1 MLSIINCD
9 ETRNL
14 LVYAPAESAATG
26 YANKATYDVLTD
38 YFTDPDYSSYYS
50 NPTTYRTVAD
60 ATSTNGSIYGHL
72 VMDGKIAKNDHLLVD
87 KEDFNCPIAFQFD
100 NKHRMWYQ
108 RKPEDHEYV
117 DFMKGW
123 QGISI
128 PFSAELVT
136 TNVKGE
142 ISHFYSGSEVSKNNT
157 NTKIGHEYWLREFK
171 DITVVEEGE
180 PKVAKASFLY
190 PEATGGNSKTVE
202 NTFLWDYY
210 YKNSTVHNQK
220 DYNLDT
226 YQTYYEKSRTYS
238 SYPLLTAAV
247 PYIVG
252 FPGETYYEFDLSG
265 NFQAQN
271 TAVTID
277 KLGKQI
283 ISFVSDTGIS
293 IGVSDDETKDG
304 VLHSKSGNGKDYSFT
319 FKPSY
324 MNMSLNAGTNNYTL
338 DTAGDSY
345 DKVPATGDATKVNAF
360 RPYFIATSAA
370 NAGSRK
376 MAPER
381 ILFGG
386 DFEGLEGE
394 PISTLDGDLEIYVK
408 DHKVVTTSHLKEATT
423 VRIISVS
430 GVTMA
435 NYVLQPGETVETPI
449 RVEGAYIVNKK
460 KLLVK

>member
-1 MLSIINCD
+1 M
-9 ETRNL
+9 
-14 LVYAPAESAATG
+14 
-26 YANKATYDVLTD
+26 
-38 YFTDPDYSSYYS
+38 
-50 NPTTYRTVAD
+50 
-60 ATSTNGSIYGHL
+60 
-72 VMDGKIAKNDHLLVD
+72 
-87 KEDFNCPIAFQFD
+87 
-100 NKHRMWYQ
+100 
-108 RKPEDHEYV
+108 
-117 DFMKGW
+117 
-123 QGISI
+123 
-128 PFSAELVT
+128 
-136 TNVKGE
+136 
-142 ISHFYSGSEVSKNNT
+142 
-157 NTKIGHEYWLREFK
+157 
-171 DITVVEEGE
+171 
-180 PKVAKASFLY
+180 
-190 PEATGGNSKTVE
+190 
-202 NTFLWDYY
+202 
-210 YKNSTVHNQK
+210 
-220 DYNLDT
+220 
-226 YQTYYEKSRTYS
+226 
-238 SYPLLTAAV
+238 

-386 DFEGLEGE
+386 DF
-394 PISTLDGDLEIYVK
+394 
-408 DHKVVTTSHLKEATT
+408 
-423 VRIISVS
+423 
-430 GVTMA
+430 
-435 NYVLQPGETVETPI
+435 
-449 RVEGAYIVNKK
+449 
-460 KLLVK
+460 